1 MGFEKKLTKRNK
13 MAFTVDLHE
22 HQGSVVFLLKG
33 KLTQE
38 GDALSLNDTID
49 KELSRGMYNVIFDL
63 SELKNCNSSGLNSLI
78 RTLTKTRTH
87 GGDTVV
93 CHVNPSLEKLF
104 SITKLNEIFSLYS
117 TQKEALQ
124 HFKK

>member
-1 MGFEKKLTKRNK
+1 
-13 MAFTVDLHE
+13 MAFSVDIQE
-22 HQGSVVFLLKG
+22 QSGSVFFLLKG
-33 KLTQE
+33 KLTLE
-38 GDALSLNDTID
+38 SDALTLNDTID
-49 KELSRGMYNVIFDL
+49 KELSTGIHNVIFDL
-63 SELKNCNSSGLNSLI
+63 SELQICNSSGLNVLI

-87 GGDTVV
+87 GGDAVV

-104 SITKLNEIFSLYS
+104 AITKLNEIFSLYP